1 MKKRLFSMICVA
13 LLIALSM
20 SLAACGVADV
30 YGDLK
35 EDGYSVKV
43 RFEPCGAVVN
53 ETQNVTIV
61 EVYNKDDVVTVGGKS
76 GIKLLAPED
85 ERRGEAT
92 FRLAMND
99 GENNYFSPGWY
110 RERALRVDEKG
121 EALDAYGV
129 PCAES
134 GREQGYVY
142 SGRWDFDS
150 DVVDPDTL
158 ENGEFTLYAAWIP
171 FFTYEIYTEGESG
184 ELELLKSVNKLDFT
198 FPEWNERTGKIKMND
213 MPKVSDKTF
222 YAAYSDT
229 EMTQEYSGDVDGDAT
244 FVDVEKGIA
253 LETVVKIYTT
263 WLEGEYIKIFD
274 AEQLVEELADDPDG
288 KFILGADIDMSEI
301 DWQEALFGVT
311 FNGAIR
317 GEGHTVNNAF
327 FENGNAVGSFGDLFG
342 SLGEEAV
349 IVDVTMSGVSDNNG

>member
-13 LLIALSM
+13 LLMAFSV

-30 YGDLK
+30 YGDLA

-61 EVYNKDDVVTVGGKS
+61 EVYNKDDIVTVGGKS
-76 GIKLLAPED
+76 GIKLLAPDD
-85 ERRGEAT
+85 ERRGDAT

-110 RERALRVDEKG
+110 RERTLRVDEKG

-158 ENGEFTLYAAWIP
+158 ENGELTLYAAWIP

-222 YAAYSDT
+222 YAAYSDPD
-229 EMTQEYSGDVDGDAT
+229 MTQAITDLIDGDGN

-263 WLEGEYIKIFD
+263 WLDGEYIKIFD

-288 KFILGADIDMSEI
+288 KFILGADIDLSEVEWRSVLFDI
-301 DWQEALFGVT
+301 TFTGVLLGDGHSICNAQYEGGEPIWDVKELFG
-311 FNGAIR
+311 
-317 GEGHTVNNAF
+317 
-327 FENGNAVGSFGDLFG
+327 AVGDG
-342 SLGEEAV
+342 AV
-349 IVDVTMSGVSDNNG
+349 IDEVTMSDVADENG